1 VSWDYAFGLLITT
14 GILVYLVGSIIR
26 HNQRQQRRSSVSKE
40 RPSLDDWMMD
50 QTLAN
55 PRANLGDLLD
65 RYIAQYDVT
74 VRATLDEPRSV
85 SDARTKLQ
93 LLQSS
98 VFGDTDSYPNPQ
110 LQAYKMG
117 LETIIMAYDEA
128 DEEIRERLRA
138 RETE

>member
-1 VSWDYAFGLLITT
+1 MNWDYAFGLLITI
-14 GILVYLVGSIIR
+14 GILVYLVGAII
-26 HNQRQQRRSSVSKE
+26 HHKQRQKRHSSVSKE
-40 RPSLDDWMMD
+40 RPSLDDWIMD

-74 VRATLDEPRSV
+74 VRVTLDEPRSV
-85 SDARTKLQ
+85 FDARTKLQ

-98 VFGDTDSYPNPQ
+98 VYGDTDSYPNPQ

-128 DEEIRERLRA
+128 DDEIREHLRA
-138 RETE
+138 REEK